1 MVEEEFPQI
10 HLIVSRENK
19 GFARA
24 NNIGLRAATGEYVLL
39 LNSDTRVLGD
49 ALEILIDFLDNHGE
63 AAVVSARV
71 VYPDMSDQGVART
84 FPTPLNAFF
93 GRRSILT
100 RLFPNNG
107 YAKKYMISRSHML
120 KEPFEVDWVSGACLM
135 VRRSVIEEV
144 GFLDEQFFM
153 YWEDADLCYRI
164 KQKGWK
170 VVCVPDAVVIHY
182 EGKSAQRKQSN
193 GLIMEFNKSAYRYYR
208 KHHVKSFFE
217 FMNIMAI
224 CGLTLRTIVLLASSK
239 LKRKASPGYDENE
252 QKVDIL

>member
-1 MVEEEFPQI
+1 MVKEEFPQI
-10 HLIVSRENK
+10 HLIVSRENT

-24 NNIGLRAATGEYVLL
+24 NNIGLRVAACEYVLL
-39 LNSDTRVLGD
+39 LNSDTRILGD
-49 ALEILIDFLDNHGE
+49 ALEKLVAFLDNHGE

-100 RLFPNNG
+100 RLFPNNR
-107 YAKKYMISRSHML
+107 YAKKYMVSRSHML

-182 EGKSAQRKQSN
+182 EGKSTQRKRSN

-217 FMNIMAI
+217 IMNLMAI
-224 CGLTLRTIVLLASSK
+224 CGLTMRTLVLLTSNN
-239 LKRKASPGYDENE
+239 LKRKGGYSD
-252 QKVDIL
+252 DGTGRS